1 MVVIH
6 GNIARG
12 RKSCCKCFETLFL
25 LKLLSNYLEFTKIVL
40 ADLCEV
46 FIKEEMEGNDNKKL
60 VTYMLLLYRMHRA
73 AGISVSP

>member
-25 LKLLSNYLEFTKIVL
+25 LKLLNNYLEFTKMVQ
-40 ADLCEV
+40 ADLYKV
-46 FIKEEMEGNDNKKL
+46 FIKEDMEGNDNKKL
-60 VTYMLLLYRMHRA
+60 VTCCYFIA
-73 AGISVSP
+73 CIVQ

>member
-40 ADLCEV
+40 ADLCKV